1 MDFHERNV
9 HNITA
14 GCEEKNKIGVAMKFG
29 ILITAVIGAALPLEA
44 GVVFTMDPTV
54 ATPTNAGTYAGGA
67 TLFISATGTVNLNGP
82 SGLIVTNPDGS
93 MSNIPSAACIACWA
107 PGYEFFIPG
116 ADSYPTAFGGDGI
129 NHFTGGGGNF
139 DLFPGD
145 HSAWATQGKQTTDTM
160 DVGALRFG
168 ALAYTFQTN
177 PTATDWFLLGYG
189 GTFVTPQGGGT
200 LLMVVVDTFY
210 TNNTGSYTVTVDQQ
224 AVPEPGAIWLAFSG
238 VALFGLPRAFRR
250 LSRKG

>member
-1 MDFHERNV
+1 
-9 HNITA
+9 
-14 GCEEKNKIGVAMKFG
+14 MKLVTF
-29 ILITAVIGAALPLEA
+29 IPALLAAVLPLSA
-44 GVVFTMDPTV
+44 GVVFTMDPTL
-54 ATPTNAGTYAGGA
+54 ATPTNGGTYAGGA
-67 TLFISATGTVNLNGP
+67 TLLISVTGKVNLNGP

-93 MSNIPSAACIACWA
+93 LATSVPSASCTSCWS
-107 PGYEFFIPG
+107 PGYQYFIAG
-116 ADSYPTAFGGDGI
+116 DNTYPTIAGGDGT
-129 NHFTGGGGNF
+129 NHFTGGGGNY
-139 DLFPGD
+139 DMYPGD
-145 HSAWATQGKQTTDTM
+145 HSVWAAEGKQTTDTT
-160 DVGALRFG
+160 DPLALRFG
-168 ALAYTFQTN
+168 SLAYTFAVN